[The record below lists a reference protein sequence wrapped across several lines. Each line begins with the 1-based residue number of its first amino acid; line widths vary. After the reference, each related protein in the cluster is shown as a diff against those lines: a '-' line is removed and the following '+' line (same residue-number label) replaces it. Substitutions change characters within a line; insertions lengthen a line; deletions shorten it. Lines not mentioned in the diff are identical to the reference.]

1 MERSKTLYAL
11 AILWLM
17 LSAVFIVWSFY
28 SLDWINRILSW
39 PESSPDYVL
48 FSFLFFGNLVSFIS
62 WSVFAILFIMFA
74 YGTYTVKQWVW
85 TSGLIIATIFIV
97 IFALMLASFMITA
110 ILFMDFFSVLGMVT
124 VVISLFIDL
133 GIIYCLTRLK
143 IKNIFS
149 S

>member
-1 MERSKTLYAL
+1 MERSKTLYSL
-11 AILWLM
+11 AILWLL

-62 WSVFAILFIMFA
+62 WSVFAILFIIFA

-124 VVISLFIDL
+124 VVISLLIDL